1 MAYGARR
8 DAYNKGFASK
18 FEIYV
23 STSESGDDFYL
34 AGSGSYTTGSTND
47 FVEFKMSNV
56 SARRVKFKF
65 VEARE
70 GWASLCEVAFYKED
84 KLSDKIES
92 LFTDRN
98 KNRRSRKLQ
107 HIRKTKCF
115 KRRSKRPPSIRNI
128 QS

>member
-47 FVEFKMSNV
+47 FVRIENEQHGKMQ
-56 SARRVKFKF
+56 RRVKFKF

-70 GWASLCEVAFYKED
+70 GWASLCEAAFYK
-84 KLSDKIES
+84 
-92 LFTDRN
+92 
-98 KNRRSRKLQ
+98 RR
-107 HIRKTKCF
+107 
-115 KRRSKRPPSIRNI
+115 
-128 QS
+128 